1 MCGYP
6 FKPQG
11 RYLIFAY
18 HRKDTNYLSASIC
31 GLTRTMNREDD
42 VYKILSASKD
52 VVEDVCGEE
61 ALEARRLERL
71 RESGQKREDLER
83 DTRDLLEKNRK

>member
-6 FKPQG
+6 FKAQG

-83 DTRDLLEKNRK
+83 DTRDLLEKNR